1 MGFESVYP
9 PAHSDTYI
17 KATEVYNASYQAYY
31 ATDPTKSLIG
41 SQLGNSWKA
50 SSPTNQ
56 RFHIDLGTTKK
67 IKRIYY
73 ENYHESGTY
82 TSDGAKAFSVYGSNE
97 ASAFADLDF
106 THDTNWTLITSDLQF
121 DRHADSD
128 VPDPKYI
135 EITNNGDYR
144 YYCIKIATNWGTS
157 RLGLR
162 RIELQIDTT
171 TSISEDISV
180 STVFDGTIE
189 TISEDISVSTVFD
202 GTIETSTLPMYSED
216 ISVSTAFEA
225 IYSLSI
231 NESIN
236 IGDVSISQ
244 ILNSTINITL
254 TDVLFIWDK
263 LEHGWSVTNE
273 ESLVLTDSTSE
284 VLGLMVHD
292 WLTLIDSQT
301 NNWNGRDIVND
312 TLNIYDIVEKYFNV
326 VASINEAITLT
337 DTNSYALT
345 ITVLEY
351 LGFSDLANAMRTS
364 VMSLDESLGLSDF
377 SYHAW
382 QMIIQET
389 LSAVDAVSVV
399 ATFINV
405 IQESL
410 NASDTASLISRI
422 GISLDEALS
431 LTETIS
437 SKGTFYTV
445 VYDTISMNVT
455 VELDDE
461 VYECYVLNT
470 PKFHPSMYS
479 GFNFNSYCVF
489 ENRAFGANDTGIY
502 ELTGAT
508 DAGDTIHDGVI
519 LNETDFGLPN
529 QKRFR
534 KGYLGISGVSPVMVF
549 ECDDGSRQIYN
560 IDTKG
565 MVVASHE
572 QKSRNWKLSIAD
584 FDTLDVIK
592 LIPVILSK

>member
-1 MGFESVYP
+1 MSLPTRDELKTLDWAFQGQPFCMVDAQGNVNLTTMDWAFQGQPFVIMQIES
-9 PAHSDTYI
+9 T
-17 KATEVYNASYQAYY
+17 
-31 ATDPTKSLIG
+31 PTI
-41 SQLGNSWKA
+41 
-50 SSPTNQ
+50 
-56 RFHIDLGTTKK
+56 
-67 IKRIYY
+67 
-73 ENYHESGTY
+73 
-82 TSDGAKAFSVYGSNE
+82 
-97 ASAFADLDF
+97 
-106 THDTNWTLITSDLQF
+106 
-121 DRHADSD
+121 
-128 VPDPKYI
+128 
-135 EITNNGDYR
+135 
-144 YYCIKIATNWGTS
+144 
-157 RLGLR
+157 
-162 RIELQIDTT
+162 
-171 TSISEDISV
+171 SINEDISV
-180 STVFDGTIE
+180 STVFNGTVE
-189 TISEDISVSTVFD
+189 TSISISEDISASTVFEGTIDTTEISEDISASTVFD
-202 GTIETSTLPMYSED
+202 GTVETSTLPMYSED
-216 ISVSTAFEA
+216 ISVSTAFEV

-422 GISLDEALS
+422 GISLNEALS